1 MIVSRESVQLLRL
14 SNLVTR
20 LFTRL
25 AGLRRLR
32 GDPDSPE
39 LLCST
44 CTGSECSLTCS
55 NVGWVKGSERS
66 NGPESLGARRQWFVR
81 TRTESARTQ
90 VSTGAVTDRAHR
102 APQVGLYLRQ
112 LCKFLVRPLGE
123 RSGHFVPRSA
133 SRPRAHSR
141 TSRARKGLMMSAP
154 TYSIAQCKVCT
165 HTASDTDIEAPA
177 HLAPTSNAHPA
188 LTLAPTSNSSTS
200 A

>member
-55 NVGWVKGSERS
+55 YVGWVKGSERS

-112 LCKFLVRPLGE
+112 LGNFLVHPLGE
-123 RSGHFVPRSA
+123 RSGRFVPRSA
-133 SRPRAHSR
+133 RRAHAR
-141 TSRARKGLMMSAP
+141 TSSARKGLMMSAP

-177 HLAPTSNAHPA
+177 PLAPTSNAHPA